1 MKIIR
6 LTVDG
11 ITTIMLSGF
20 QHCQLIT
27 KMYKKINH
35 QWELTDTSIMRQW
48 NAEKRVWISQYLR
61 QQIERGGAVIAA
73 LEANELIG
81 FGALDGYLFGNTAK
95 YANLTMLFVDDRW
108 KRNGIGSK
116 IFDEICKH
124 AEGMKADKLFIS
136 AIPAVETVDFYLHIG
151 CQDANEIV
159 PEYVDTDQD
168 RYLEFLLET
177 ST

>member
-1 MKIIR
+1 
-6 LTVDG
+6 
-11 ITTIMLSGF
+11 
-20 QHCQLIT
+20 
-27 KMYKKINH
+27 MYKKINH

-48 NAEKRVWISQYLR
+48 NAEKRVWITQYLR

-73 LEANELIG
+73 FEANELIG
-81 FGALDGYLFGNTAK
+81 FGSIDGYLFGNTAK

-124 AEGMKADKLFIS
+124 AERMKADKLFIS